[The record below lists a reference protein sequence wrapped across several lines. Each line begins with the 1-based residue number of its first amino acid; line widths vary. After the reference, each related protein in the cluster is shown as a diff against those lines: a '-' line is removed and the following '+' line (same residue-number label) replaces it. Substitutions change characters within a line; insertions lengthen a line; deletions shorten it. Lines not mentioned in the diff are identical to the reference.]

1 MDDQTRRSVRR
12 LVIGVVLFIA
22 VVSLL
27 RSKPVL
33 VVPAGQRA
41 VVFNIF
47 TGVENRVLGEGYRFF
62 IPLVQY
68 PELFDVRTQ
77 SYTMSSTPED
87 NVDVDPNPLVALTAD
102 GQPVTLDL
110 TVLYRTNP
118 DELPQLYREIGNR
131 NEYTRKIV
139 RPELRALLRMVVA
152 QYTVTQLYSGN
163 REALE
168 EACLER
174 IGTAFA
180 SSHLVLEEVKLRNL
194 TFSKQFQETIEAKQ
208 VAQQQVQR
216 MKYLLEQAEKDKEK
230 AIAQA
235 RGEANAIKLVAD
247 SISRNPQ
254 LIDYEYVQK
263 LNPKAKVVLVEPST
277 IVSLGDVVGAG
288 Q

>member
-1 MDDQTRRSVRR
+1 MDDETRRKLRRSV
-12 LVIGVVLFIA
+12 IGAVLFLMLLM
-22 VVSLL
+22 VL

-33 VVPAGQRA
+33 VVPAGERA

-47 TGVENRVLGEGYRFF
+47 TGVEDRVLGEGYRFF

-87 NVDVDPNPLVALTAD
+87 NIDVDPNPLVALTAD

-110 TVLYRTNP
+110 TVLYRPTI
-118 DELPQLYREIGNR
+118 DELPQLYAQIGNR
-131 NEYTRKIV
+131 AEYAEKVV

-152 QYTVTQLYSGN
+152 QYTVTELYSGN

-168 EACLER
+168 QACLER
-174 IGTAFA
+174 IGAAFA
-180 SSHLVLEEVKLRNL
+180 KSHLVLEAVKLRNL

-216 MKYLLEQAEKDKEK
+216 MKYVLEQAEKEKEK
-230 AIAQA
+230 AIVESK
-235 RGEANAIKLVAD
+235 GEANAIKLVAD
-247 SISRNPQ
+247 SISRNPM

-263 LNPKAKVVLVEPST
+263 LNPKAKVVLVEPSA
-277 IVSLGDVVGAG
+277 IVSLGDVIGGG